1 MKPSR
6 RLLRVVA
13 VIAIALAAGHVAQ
26 SGQGQAS
33 LRTASMVPGLGAS
46 APVTA
51 KAVVELSGTTGP
63 SLVPPALTETS
74 LPVLPEPAKRPAME
88 APMQIEAPSDKTADA
103 TTARVP
109 RDCTPLLALS
119 PRPRAMIDILLS
131 APCRSD
137 ERVVLRHAGLAVTYS
152 TNAAGALFAS
162 LPALSPEAAV
172 SVLFAGGET
181 AEARVNLPEAAE
193 FRRFGVQWMGPQS
206 FEVNAFE
213 NGADFGQ
220 PGHVSAASPHEPAQT
235 MLPLDGFLTVL
246 GDPSTDSPML
256 AEIYSFPG
264 TPEPV
269 PVLIEAAV
277 TDATCGREMLGE
289 VLTAD
294 RGTVRLSDLSIT
306 MPGCDAI
313 GDYLVLK
320 NLVPDLKLASAN

>member
-1 MKPSR
+1 
-6 RLLRVVA
+6 LRA
-13 VIAIALAAGHVAQ
+13 ASMLPGLAA
-26 SGQGQAS
+26 SD
-33 LRTASMVPGLGAS
+33 
-46 APVTA
+46 PVTA
-51 KAVVELSGTTGP
+51 KAVVDLSGTTGP
-63 SLVPPALTETS
+63 SQARPALTETS
-74 LPVLPEPAKRPAME
+74 LPILPEPAKRPQME
-88 APMQIEAPSDKTADA
+88 PPGQIAAPSDKTADA
-103 TTARVP
+103 STGRVP
-109 RDCTPLLALS
+109 HDCKPLLALS
-119 PRPRAMIDILLS
+119 PRFGAMIDILLS
-131 APCRSD
+131 APCRSN
-137 ERVVLRHAGLAVTYS
+137 ERVVLRHSGLAVTYK

-162 LPALSPEAAV
+162 LPALSPDSTV

-181 AEARVNLPEAAE
+181 VEARISLPEAAE

-220 PGHVSAASPHEPAQT
+220 PGHVSPATPHEPAQT

-246 GDPSTDSPML
+246 GDASTDAPML

-264 TPEPV
+264 TPDPV

-294 RGTVRLSDLSIT
+294 RGAVRMSDLSIT
-306 MPGCDAI
+306 MPGCDAT